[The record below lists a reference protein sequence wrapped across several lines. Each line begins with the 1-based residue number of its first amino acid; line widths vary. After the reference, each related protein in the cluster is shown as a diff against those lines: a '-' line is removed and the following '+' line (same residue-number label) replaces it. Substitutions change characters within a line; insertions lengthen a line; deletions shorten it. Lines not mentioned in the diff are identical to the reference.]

1 MRRPSFA
8 SGLAALA
15 LAGTSWLP
23 GTGLSH
29 ADASVCGSLS
39 LGSGASV
46 PGSELQDVTFV
57 SAREAWAVGDVFDT
71 GTRENRTLVERYN
84 GSGWSRVPSPN
95 QSAGN
100 SGLDSISMIPGGGWA
115 VGYARQVGGS
125 YQPLAMRWDGTQWSL
140 ALPTEFTGDSYL
152 IGVDTLAD
160 GSAWAVGF
168 QSAAG
173 GTRRTLIEHAVGG
186 TWTRV
191 ASPNDG
197 NATADNTLMSIS
209 GTAATGLWAVGYRA
223 SPTGLKALVLRY
235 DTSLPSPSWVSVGSA
250 GGVPSPG
257 KVETVLTGV
266 SVRTA
271 SDVWAVGYY
280 DDGSVKRPL
289 ALHWNGSSWH
299 ALKIPGAG
307 LLRKIK
313 VISRSNVW
321 ADGTYYVPGERTTKT
336 LLVHFDG
343 TAWKTVQSADSTS
356 NNNQLIGI
364 AADGSGSSLT
374 LVGRHGPNTLVEQA
388 TCPTGPVS
396 LPTRAATAAPSPP
409 AAPGIG
415 PAPTPPPRTP
425 PAGTPVPVTFTDR
438 AAAAGIDENGA
449 VDWTFSAVTA
459 DFNGDGWP
467 DLFVAHHWHPGHMYL
482 NNHDGTFREVNAS
495 YFKLI
500 TDRHDCHAADF
511 NGDGLLDMFC
521 TVGADR
527 GTELRSNALYLQQPD
542 GTFTDHGPQWYIS
555 DPTGRGRNS
564 AVLDVNN
571 DGHPDVFSGAEP
583 IRSDGLPSI
592 DRLYLNTGHGSMLDS
607 PAMGLD
613 LNIGALCAHAVDYN
627 SDGWPDLVVCGDHGL
642 HIFRNNQGRG
652 FQDVSSAILGGPVAA
667 NDAVFVDINHDS
679 RLDLITLTSN
689 TLAERLQRA
698 DGTFTGPRTILTLRS
713 GKSLAVGDVNGDNNP
728 DIYVVGGET
737 NGTNAPDYLLLGDA
751 KGGYTSQPIP
761 ETTLGTGDRAYALD
775 YNHDGL
781 TDFLVL
787 NGQVPR
793 MGPIQLLTAHAQ
805 GNQRL
810 PGGRGPL
817 ALSPAVS
824 GGRLAP

>member
-125 YQPLAMRWDGTQWSL
+125 YQPR
-140 ALPTEFTGDSYL
+140 
-152 IGVDTLAD
+152 
-160 GSAWAVGF
+160 
-168 QSAAG
+168 
-173 GTRRTLIEHAVGG
+173 
-186 TWTRV
+186 
-191 ASPNDG
+191 
-197 NATADNTLMSIS
+197 
-209 GTAATGLWAVGYRA
+209 
-223 SPTGLKALVLRY
+223 
-235 DTSLPSPSWVSVGSA
+235 
-250 GGVPSPG
+250 
-257 KVETVLTGV
+257 
-266 SVRTA
+266 
-271 SDVWAVGYY
+271 AVGYY

-409 AAPGIG
+409 AAPGIV

-500 TDRHDCHAADF
+500 PDRHDCHD
-511 NGDGLLDMFC
+511 
-521 TVGADR
+521 
-527 GTELRSNALYLQQPD
+527 
-542 GTFTDHGPQWYIS
+542 
-555 DPTGRGRNS
+555 
-564 AVLDVNN
+564 
-571 DGHPDVFSGAEP
+571 
-583 IRSDGLPSI
+583 
-592 DRLYLNTGHGSMLDS
+592 
-607 PAMGLD
+607 
-613 LNIGALCAHAVDYN
+613 
-627 SDGWPDLVVCGDHGL
+627 
-642 HIFRNNQGRG
+642 
-652 FQDVSSAILGGPVAA
+652 
-667 NDAVFVDINHDS
+667 
-679 RLDLITLTSN
+679 
-689 TLAERLQRA
+689 
-698 DGTFTGPRTILTLRS
+698 
-713 GKSLAVGDVNGDNNP
+713 
-728 DIYVVGGET
+728 
-737 NGTNAPDYLLLGDA
+737 
-751 KGGYTSQPIP
+751 
-761 ETTLGTGDRAYALD
+761 
-775 YNHDGL
+775 
-781 TDFLVL
+781 
-787 NGQVPR
+787 
-793 MGPIQLLTAHAQ
+793 
-805 GNQRL
+805 
-810 PGGRGPL
+810 
-817 ALSPAVS
+817 
-824 GGRLAP
+824 